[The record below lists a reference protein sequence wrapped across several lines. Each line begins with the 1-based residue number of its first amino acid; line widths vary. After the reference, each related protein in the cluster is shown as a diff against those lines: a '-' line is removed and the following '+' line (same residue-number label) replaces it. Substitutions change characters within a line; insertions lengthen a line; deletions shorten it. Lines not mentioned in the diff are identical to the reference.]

1 MTTPSP
7 TRSNAASPSEVTN
20 AASSHAASS
29 SDATFL
35 ADFHHVATIGAT
47 DNDGVDRQALTP
59 EDKQSRDWMR
69 SWAEGN
75 GFEVRVDAIG
85 NMFACL
91 QLVPT
96 AADAPSAPYVLIGS
110 HLDSQPLGGRFD
122 GAYGVI
128 AGLFAALRVKEQFAE
143 SGLQPTFNL
152 AVVNW
157 FNEEGGRFAP
167 SIMGSSV
174 YAGLFD
180 LDEMLAVQDLEGN
193 TVAEA
198 LAAIGY
204 NGTDSPPEAISY
216 AEIHIEQGRILERE
230 AIDIGVVEASWY
242 TQKLD
247 IDVLGEQSHTGATA
261 MADRHDALVAAA
273 KVVLAVAE
281 VVDEFEEEALV
292 SSVGQHVVEPNSPI
306 VVPRRVH
313 MVADLRSSDP
323 EVVKAARDSLHRQI
337 ASIALEH
344 EITIKV
350 EDFDVRAKLY
360 FPETGVELAE
370 KAVANEGLSIRRL
383 ETMAGHDSV
392 AMNHRVPAVMM
403 FVPSVDG
410 VSHCER
416 EFTTD
421 DDMIRGL
428 RVLTSVA
435 TELVGGELCEERKG
449 EVWVGRSVAE
459 VRDSAPSSA
468 QMPASTRVNA

>member
-7 TRSNAASPSEVTN
+7 
-20 AASSHAASS
+20 ASSSTVASTAVAS

-35 ADFHHVATIGAT
+35 IDFHQVAAIGAT
-47 DNDGVDRQALTP
+47 DNDGVDRQALTV
-59 EDKQSRDWMR
+59 EDKQTRDWMR
-69 SWAEGN
+69 GWAEGN

-91 QLVPT
+91 ELVPE
-96 AADAPSAPYVLIGS
+96 APYVLIGS

-128 AGLFAALRVKEQFAE
+128 AALFAALRVKENVAE
-143 SGLQPTFNL
+143 SGQKPRFNI

-180 LDEMLAVQDLEGN
+180 LDEMLAVEDLQG
-193 TVAEA
+193 TSVAEA

-204 NGTDSPPEAISY
+204 DGTDTPPEAISY

-230 AIDIGVVEASWY
+230 ATDIGVVESSWY

-261 MADRHDALVAAA
+261 MADRHDALVAGS
-273 KVVLAVAE
+273 KIVLAVAD
-281 VVDEFEEEALV
+281 VVNEFADEALV

-323 EVVKAARDSLHRQI
+323 DIVKAARDSLHQQI
-337 ASIALEH
+337 ANIALEH
-344 EITIKV
+344 DITIKV
-350 EDFDVRAKLY
+350 EDFDVRGKLY

-421 DDMIRGL
+421 EDMIRGL
-428 RVLTSVA
+428 GVLTSVA
-435 TELVGGELCEERKG
+435 TELVNGELSEEREG
-449 EVWVGRSVAE
+449 DVWVGQSVAE
-459 VRDSAPSSA
+459 ARA
-468 QMPASTRVNA
+468 

>member
-1 MTTPSP
+1 MNDTEA
-7 TRSNAASPSEVTN
+7 NA
-20 AASSHAASS
+20 S
-29 SDATFL
+29 SDADFL
-35 ADFHHVATIGAT
+35 EDFHHVATIGAT
-47 DNDGVDRQALTP
+47 DNAGVDRQAATV
-59 EDKQSRDWMR
+59 DDARTRDWMR
-69 SWAEGN
+69 GWAEAH
-75 GFEVRVDAIG
+75 GFEVRIDAIG
-85 NMFACL
+85 NMFACYEF
-91 QLVPT
+91 VPG
-96 AADAPSAPYVLIGS
+96 SPYVLLGS

-128 AGLFAALRVKEQFAE
+128 AALHAALRVRESIAE
-143 SGLQPTFNL
+143 SGQVPQFNM

-180 LDEMLAVQDLEGN
+180 LDAMLAVRDLAGVS
-193 TVAEA
+193 VAEA

-204 NGTDSPPEAISY
+204 AGTDTPPDAISY

-230 AIDIGVVEASWY
+230 ATDIGVVESSWY

-273 KVVLAVAE
+273 KVVLAVAG
-281 VVDEFEEEALV
+281 VVDEFDDEALV

-323 EVVKAARDSLHRQI
+323 AIVQCARDSLHAQI
-337 ASIALEH
+337 TEIAKDH
-344 EITIKV
+344 DITIDV
-350 EDFDVRAKLY
+350 EDFDIRDKRY
-360 FPETGVELAE
+360 FPETGVELVE
-370 KAVANEGLSIRRL
+370 KAVANEGLSVRRL

-416 EFTTD
+416 EFTRD
-421 DDMIRGL
+421 ADMVRGL
-428 RVLTSVA
+428 GVLTSVA
-435 TELVGGELCEERKG
+435 EDLVRGELSEDRDG
-449 EVWVGRSVAE
+449 AVWIGRSTATAQTPVPIPAADSRSGGDLQTTAE
-459 VRDSAPSSA
+459 AGA
-468 QMPASTRVNA
+468 

>member
-1 MTTPSP
+1 MTAPSAGSP
-7 TRSNAASPSEVTN
+7 NAAP
-20 AASSHAASS
+20 S
-29 SDATFL
+29 SDAAFL
-35 ADFHHVATIGAT
+35 TDFHHVATIGAT

-59 EDKQSRDWMR
+59 EDKQTRDWMR

-91 QLVPT
+91 EFVP
-96 AADAPSAPYVLIGS
+96 DAPYVLIGS

-128 AGLFAALRVKEQFAE
+128 SALFAALRVKENIAE
-143 SGLQPTFNL
+143 SGQVPRFNL

-180 LDEMLAVQDLEGN
+180 LDETLAVQDLEGIS
-193 TVAEA
+193 VAEA
-198 LAAIGY
+198 LAAIGC
-204 NGTDSPPEAISY
+204 NGTDTPPEAISY

-230 AIDIGVVEASWY
+230 ATNIGVVESSWY

-261 MADRHDALVAAA
+261 MADRHDALVSAS

-281 VVDEFEEEALV
+281 VVNEFADEALV

-306 VVPRRVH
+306 VGPRRVH

-323 EVVKAARDSLHRQI
+323 AVVIAARDSLHRQI
-337 ASIALEH
+337 ANIALDH
-344 EITIKV
+344 DITIKV
-350 EDFDVRAKLY
+350 EDFDVRGKLY

-421 DDMIRGL
+421 EDMVRGL
-428 RVLTSVA
+428 GVLTSVA
-435 TELVGGELCEERKG
+435 TELVNGELSEERDG
-449 EVWVGRSVAE
+449 EIWVGRSVAE
-459 VRDSAPSSA
+459 VRANSAS
-468 QMPASTRVNA
+468 QVNE

>member
-1 MTTPSP
+1 MPETP
-7 TRSNAASPSEVTN
+7 
-20 AASSHAASS
+20 ASS

-35 ADFHHVATIGAT
+35 ADFHRVATIGAT
-47 DNDGVDRQALTP
+47 DNNGVDRQAATP
-59 EDKQSRDWMR
+59 EDAQTRDWMR
-69 SWAEGN
+69 TWAQSH

-91 QLVPT
+91 EFVPN
-96 AADAPSAPYVLIGS
+96 APYVLIGS

-128 AGLFAALRVKEQFAE
+128 AALFAALRIKEDVAE
-143 SGLQPTFNL
+143 AGPTPKYNL

-180 LDEMLAVQDLEGN
+180 LEEMLAVRDLEG
-193 TVAEA
+193 TSVAEA
-198 LAAIGY
+198 LSAIGCA
-204 NGTDSPPEAISY
+204 GTDTPPEAISY

-230 AIDIGVVEASWY
+230 ATDIGVVESSWY

-247 IDVLGEQSHTGATA
+247 IDVIGEQSHTGATA
-261 MADRHDALVAAA
+261 MADRHDALVSGA
-273 KVVLAVAE
+273 KVVLAVHD
-281 VVDEFEEEALV
+281 VTNEFAEEALV

-323 EVVKAARDSLHRQI
+323 EIVRAAREILLRRIDDI
-337 ASIALEH
+337 ARGH
-344 EITIKV
+344 DITINV
-350 EDFDVRAKLY
+350 EDFDIREKRF
-360 FPETGVELAE
+360 FPEAGVELAE
-370 KAVANEGLSIRRL
+370 KAVANEGLTIRRL

-392 AMNHRVPAVMM
+392 AMNARVPAVMM

-421 DDMIRGL
+421 EDMVRGVG
-428 RVLTSVA
+428 VLTRVA
-435 TELVGGELCEERKG
+435 GELVHGELAGERDG
-449 EVWVGRSVAE
+449 EVWVGRSVRTGE
-459 VRDSAPSSA
+459 KA
-468 QMPASTRVNA
+468 QR

>member
-1 MTTPSP
+1 MNTP
-7 TRSNAASPSEVTN
+7 AAGP
-20 AASSHAASS
+20 S
-29 SDATFL
+29 SDHTFL
-35 ADFHHVATIGAT
+35 TDFHHVATIGAT
-47 DNDGVDRQALTP
+47 KNNGVDRQALTA
-59 EDKQSRDWMR
+59 EDGQTRDWMR
-69 SWAEGN
+69 GWAEKH

-91 QLVPT
+91 EFAP
-96 AADAPSAPYVLIGS
+96 DAPFVLIGS

-128 AGLFAALRVKEQFAE
+128 SALFAALRVKENIVE
-143 SGLQPTFNL
+143 SAQVPKYNL
-152 AVVNW
+152 CVVNW

-174 YAGLFD
+174 YAGLFE
-180 LDEMLAVQDLEGN
+180 LDEILAVRDLEG
-193 TVAEA
+193 TSVAEA

-204 NGTDSPPEAISY
+204 AGTDTPPGAISY
-216 AEIHIEQGRILERE
+216 AEMHIEQGRILERE
-230 AIDIGVVEASWY
+230 ATNIGIVEASWY

-247 IDVLGEQSHTGATA
+247 IDVIGEQSHTGATA
-261 MADRHDALVAAA
+261 MADRHDALVSAS
-273 KVVLAVAE
+273 KVVLAVAG
-281 VVDEFEEEALV
+281 VVNEFDEEALV

-323 EVVKAARDSLHRQI
+323 AVVQSARDSLRTQI
-337 ASIALEH
+337 ADIAREH
-344 EITIKV
+344 DITINV
-350 EDFDVRAKLY
+350 EDFDVRDKRC

-370 KAVANEGLSIRRL
+370 KAAANEGLSIRRL

-421 DDMIRGL
+421 EDMLRGL
-428 RVLTSVA
+428 GVLTSVA
-435 TELVGGELCEERKG
+435 TELVNGELSEERDG
-449 EVWVGRSVAE
+449 AVWVGRSVAE
-459 VRDSAPSSA
+459 ARA
-468 QMPASTRVNA
+468 

>member
-1 MTTPSP
+1 MNHP
-7 TRSNAASPSEVTN
+7 AAPN
-20 AASSHAASS
+20 HAAPSSDTAQS
-29 SDATFL
+29 SDAAFL
-35 ADFHHVATIGAT
+35 TDFHFVATIGAT
-47 DNDGVDRQALTP
+47 DNNGVDRQALTQ
-59 EDKQSRDWMR
+59 EDKQTRDWVR
-69 SWAEGN
+69 GWATDK
-75 GFEVRVDAIG
+75 GFDVRVDAIG

-91 QLVPT
+91 EFVP
-96 AADAPSAPYVLIGS
+96 DAPYVLIGS

-128 AGLFAALRVKEQFAE
+128 AALFAALRVKEELVE

-180 LDEMLAVQDLEGN
+180 LDEMLAVTDLEGT

-198 LAAIGY
+198 LGAIGY
-204 NGTDSPPEAISY
+204 AGTDTPPEAISY

-230 AIDIGVVEASWY
+230 TTDIGVVESSWY

-323 EVVKAARDSLHRQI
+323 AIVQAARGSLRAQI
-337 ASIALEH
+337 AEIARAH
-344 EITIKV
+344 DITINV
-350 EDFDVRAKLY
+350 EDFDIRDKRY
-360 FPETGVELAE
+360 FPTEGVELAE

-421 DDMIRGL
+421 DDMLRGV

-435 TELVGGELCEERKG
+435 GELVRGELADVRDG
-449 EVWVGRSVAE
+449 AVWVGSSVAE
-459 VRDSAPSSA
+459 ARA
-468 QMPASTRVNA
+468 

>member
-1 MTTPSP
+1 MTAPSAEP
-7 TRSNAASPSEVTN
+7 SNPARTADSGSSGSP
-20 AASSHAASS
+20 APS
-29 SDATFL
+29 SDAAFL

-47 DNDGVDRQALTP
+47 DSNGVDRQALTP
-59 EDKQSRDWMR
+59 EDRLTRDWMLG
-69 SWAEGN
+69 WAEGN

-91 QLVPT
+91 EFAP
-96 AADAPSAPYVLIGS
+96 DAPFVLIGS

-128 AGLFAALRVKEQFAE
+128 AALFAALRIKENIAE
-143 SGLQPTFNL
+143 SGQIPRFNL

-174 YAGLFD
+174 YAGLFG
-180 LDEMLAVQDLEGN
+180 LEEMLAVRDLEA
-193 TVAEA
+193 TSVAEA

-204 NGTDSPPEAISY
+204 NGNDTPPEAISY

-230 AIDIGVVEASWY
+230 ATNIGVVESSWY

-261 MADRHDALVAAA
+261 MADRHDALVAAS

-281 VVDEFEEEALV
+281 VVDEFEDEALV

-323 EVVKAARDSLHRQI
+323 AIVTAARDSLHRQI
-337 ASIALEH
+337 ATIALEH
-344 EITIKV
+344 DITIKV
-350 EDFDVRAKLY
+350 EDFDVRDKRH
-360 FPETGVELAE
+360 FPEAGVELAE
-370 KAVANEGLSIRRL
+370 KSVANEGLTIRRL

-421 DDMIRGL
+421 EDMVRGL

-435 TELVGGELCEERKG
+435 TELVGGELSGEGEG
-449 EVWVGRSVAE
+449 EVWVGKSVTGVRAQSSVSAE
-459 VRDSAPSSA
+459 ATA
-468 QMPASTRVNA
+468 

>member
-1 MTTPSP
+1 MTTP
-7 TRSNAASPSEVTN
+7 ADG
-20 AASSHAASS
+20 SS
-29 SDATFL
+29 SDRTFL

-47 DNDGVDRQALTP
+47 ENNGVDRQALTA
-59 EDKQSRDWMR
+59 EDGQTRDWMR
-69 SWAEGN
+69 GWAEKN

-91 QLVPT
+91 EFSP
-96 AADAPSAPYVLIGS
+96 DSPYVLIGS

-128 AGLFAALRVKEQFAE
+128 SALFAALRVKENIAE
-143 SGLQPTFNL
+143 SGQVPKYNL

-180 LDEMLAVQDLEGN
+180 LEEMLAVRDLEG
-193 TVAEA
+193 TSVAEA
-198 LAAIGY
+198 LEAIGY
-204 NGTDSPPEAISY
+204 AGTDTPPEAISY

-230 AIDIGVVEASWY
+230 ATNIGVVETSWY

-247 IDVLGEQSHTGATA
+247 IDVIGEQSHIGATA
-261 MADRHDALVAAA
+261 MADRHDALVAGS
-273 KVVLAVAE
+273 KVVLAVAG
-281 VVDEFEEEALV
+281 VVKEFEDEALV

-313 MVADLRSSDP
+313 MVADLRSCDP
-323 EVVKAARDSLHRQI
+323 AIVASARDSLWTQI
-337 ASIALEH
+337 ADIAREH
-344 EITIKV
+344 DITINV
-350 EDFDVRAKLY
+350 EDFDVRDKRF
-360 FPETGVELAE
+360 FPEAGVELAE
-370 KAVANEGLSIRRL
+370 KAAANEGLSIRRL

-421 DDMIRGL
+421 EDMIRGL
-428 RVLTSVA
+428 GVLTSVA
-435 TELVGGELCEERKG
+435 TELVGGALVNGELSAERDG
-449 EVWVGRSVAE
+449 GVWVGRSVAE
-459 VRDSAPSSA
+459 ARAESSA
-468 QMPASTRVNA
+468 QTSASTRVNA

>member
-1 MTTPSP
+1 MTAAP
-7 TRSNAASPSEVTN
+7 TSSTDAA
-20 AASSHAASS
+20 
-29 SDATFL
+29 FL
-35 ADFHHVATIGAT
+35 ADFHHVASIGAT
-47 DNDGVDRQALTP
+47 DNNGVDRQALTP
-59 EDKQSRDWMR
+59 EDKATRDWMR
-69 SWAEGN
+69 DWAARN
-75 GFEVRVDAIG
+75 GFDLRIDAIG

-91 QLVPT
+91 QLVPEST
-96 AADAPSAPYVLIGS
+96 ATDNTATPYVLIGS

-128 AGLFAALRVKEQFAE
+128 AALFAALRVKENLAE
-143 SGLQPTFNL
+143 SGQVPEFNL

-180 LDEMLAVQDLEGN
+180 LEEMLAVEDLEG
-193 TVAEA
+193 TSVAEA
-198 LAAIGY
+198 LETIGY
-204 NGTDSPPEAISY
+204 SGTDTPPEAISY

-230 AIDIGVVEASWY
+230 ATDIGVVEASWY

-261 MADRHDALVAAA
+261 MADRHDALVAAS
-273 KVVLAVAE
+273 KVVLAVADI
-281 VVDEFEEEALV
+281 VNEFEDEALV

-323 EVVKAARDSLHRQI
+323 AIVTAASDRLRSQIAEIARDHD
-337 ASIALEH
+337 
-344 EITIKV
+344 ITINV
-350 EDFDVRAKLY
+350 EDFDIRDKRH

-370 KAVANEGLSIRRL
+370 KSAANEGLSIRRL

-421 DDMIRGL
+421 EDMVRGL
-428 RVLTSVA
+428 RVLTNVA
-435 TELVGGELCEERKG
+435 TELVGGELAEDRNG

-459 VRDSAPSSA
+459 VRAGSSA
-468 QMPASTRVNA
+468 IAEDATVSASNARVDA